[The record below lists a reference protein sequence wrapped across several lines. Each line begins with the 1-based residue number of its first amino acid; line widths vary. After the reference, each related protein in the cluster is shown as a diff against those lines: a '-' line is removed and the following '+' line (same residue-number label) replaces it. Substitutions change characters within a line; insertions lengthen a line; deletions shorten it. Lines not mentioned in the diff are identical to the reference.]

1 MLPSRMFAAEPC
13 APGSAEEEG
22 QPDSPC
28 YPGLSLRDFRVELGF
43 PFLLPHPPSM
53 LFLHGSCLHGTMS
66 TRLASNSEILP
77 PASSTASQVLELKAH
92 TTVPTE
98 LPYFLSAVTLGRLFE
113 LSSLSV
119 LWVATQRLGGHVWVR
134 DEHDT

>member
-1 MLPSRMFAAEPC
+1 MFAAEPC

-28 YPGLSLRDFRVELGF
+28 SQGMSVHDFRVGLGF
-43 PFLLPHPPSM
+43 PFFLPHPPSM
-53 LFLHGSCLHGTMS
+53 LFLRVSCLHGTMY
-66 TRLASNSEILP
+66 TRLASNSEIHP
-77 PASSTASQVLELKAH
+77 PPSSTASQVLGLKAH

-98 LPYFLSAVTLGRLFE
+98 RPCFLFAVTLGRLFE

-119 LWVATQRLGGHVWVR
+119 LTQRLGGHVWVR
-134 DEHDT
+134 DGHHT